1 MYEYLINEETVIFN
15 SKKERIDGLNEAMAQ
30 GFSIKLISEK
40 EPDTILEDEKDL
52 EVSTNPN
59 EVTLENLQSGNFAT
73 DAAESAEVVSEITP
87 AQDTELPLE
96 DGSSELN
103 AEEKRK
109 KFFESRRGYSKD
121 KYKYL
126 RKQKEEEYPDAEPI
140 DYSDITP
147 IDNLPERQKLTKGEL
162 NLIEEKDQESGLQS
176 LSVKNKNLALTPK
189 ELNLDANRRAEVS
202 AIKFEQVSNVL
213 DPLNI
218 IPSRNIDSYNN
229 VINQNPDLV
238 SDLAKEI
245 MPKLQLPLVE
255 AESLAESYMYNKGE
269 IAKENTKN
277 EVTNVIDTLKK
288 DGSYG
293 DVLIVATDAAK
304 NSFSDKGKKV
314 GILEGEIKELTVQLN
329 DRNALNELSDI
340 EKTLK
345 VTSLSNQLIKK
356 RNDLR
361 IARDDYEEGSYQQAY
376 DENGNFLD
384 ARAIAAREAQGETI
398 YDFENI
404 YDQEMGYAQKTISD
418 YDTLKDNFTYNY
430 IRQTEL
436 NTEGKQIIWLKPL
449 KEDAYFSNKRSRLQ
463 KELEE
468 SQRNKDKNGYLAYT
482 VSELAARANSGSLD
496 LENDF
501 EAKEETG
508 YTNKSL
514 QEWSV
519 ENRRINIQ
527 KRVLE
532 DMFIMGID
540 PGSLQEDYAPR
551 FFESAIE
558 ATPGG
563 KGLLDKTSYVS
574 NRKQK
579 DQTQEFFNQVGIE
592 ATTDQTKAFERGT
605 AMKYVENMG
614 AFMPVLAEFAALNYV
629 TGGVSGAVGL
639 TRFISKALTSG
650 NRFQRIGAH
659 FINGMIEEGKFEIIT
674 GGEAKT
680 GTGFGFYGGGVIL
693 GKLLPFRFTG
703 SYASLNKSYE
713 KIVLSGLGGATA
725 SEVAS
730 VTEAFIESAEG
741 NKSLKRSLD
750 DLFGDDSDWIERVAI
765 SFLSFSTLGS
775 IKLTKT
781 DLSSIP
787 RVEDLHRQS
796 SRDMFDL
803 SKSKKEREKAQE
815 RYMYT
820 SGILKMANKHLD
832 GKTIGDLKKE
842 NEEINNELNKDDAF
856 NQAQSNSLDSNN
868 SIKFTPFELKER
880 DTKQKQIDSN
890 EAKIQK
896 IEKEINNKLKNLK
909 NSGIGGIEEYKL
921 SELEGDTKAEISK
934 DGKEVTIDPAK
945 YTKGTLEQE
954 IGHALFR
961 ATARSNPKIL
971 FDMVDIMGPSIEKAF
986 KDAEIFGKDAR
997 TYKQI
1002 IKEAYPEATP
1012 EKLAEEYIMNV
1023 VEEFKNEKFTR
1034 RLLNENLPST
1044 LKRDLFTI
1052 AKNKGFPGFKN
1063 VKGLNLNENNLT
1075 RVSELLD
1082 FMHSVAN
1089 MTGKSFSINQ
1099 EILKNT
1105 AANTSKTYDIL
1116 SGTPKKT
1123 TAMKSRELR
1132 KDLENSPEAVSS
1144 NKVLNERF
1152 KQMVDANTPIEDMVG
1167 ELAFMFPT
1175 QPKIALS
1182 AAIRNGKLFFANQ
1195 SQAQESMDSMVL
1207 DILTYELPRVIKTF
1221 TEGQYFIKF
1230 IKEQQKTAEGFTK
1243 EQAEVEFKNR
1253 KFKNDPG
1260 RFEKY
1265 WNMSQGTRAEASL
1278 SSYATGLMEFMALET
1293 IKKNWESYFVNTE
1306 SFDEWSEKGGEI
1318 RTNENYEETK
1328 GTETNEDFAQEY
1340 SYEPGYV
1347 DTTSPINRVSTS
1359 RKSAERV
1366 LKFSEETLKEIN
1378 TEVDNILREDKIEDL
1393 DAREVGEV
1401 NMGSAGVYKIALI
1414 GNNQARVTIPGVLES
1429 VILKGSPSS
1438 KPAIVKTIKQLKDNA
1453 FKDLRRPG
1461 ATKEQMAEAQIK
1473 FDEYSKL
1480 LKNPP
1485 KIKKTGTFKSNV
1497 SEKVEKAVFE
1507 SLSKDAG
1514 ELGTPEYKSFI
1525 ERTYSL
1531 FKSYISQSQ
1540 VNKRFG
1546 ELKEK
1551 VYKTETKIVDGQ
1563 PKELFVLDEKGE
1575 KVQLR
1580 VGGGNA
1586 AGTRVFEKRNIT
1598 STEWINYFRTEN
1610 NTKAADRRTS
1620 LLNSFAREIA
1630 FDRVMETTLT
1640 QELAKQVE
1648 NSQLILNNKL
1658 EKSYLSLMQKSVDR
1672 GVAARDA
1679 SKELRKYEKITG
1691 YSYEKIIKDYIS
1703 GLKAYDENKKFD
1715 VLTSD
1720 QQKVIKHVIEE
1731 FAAEDFNALQMS
1743 ATAGIQAQTKA
1754 IRKMLSS
1761 KTNPTNLTKKEFV
1774 EGQEMILPVLYKLLP
1789 KEIFNITEAL
1799 DGKGFSAIAKWLG
1812 YNSETFKYDAVN
1824 VKEGNTKMNVD
1835 LFQKISESPMTT
1847 FEKFELSDATKGLLQ
1862 KATELFVE
1870 ANKATLELQNKKEQD
1885 GSSITINKNIEYLRA
1900 QQELLS
1906 KERPKSKEKRAE
1918 YQKRILE
1925 TFKEIAG
1932 SKQGKAAILEMDAK
1946 KALLEGLLLTFG
1958 EMKRVGTSEELS
1970 SADNKINNAIETALE
1985 GLFLNYGK
1993 GGRDLSSAEYWY
2005 LPLKPLLKRDRNSNE
2020 HLMPRA
2026 VIRDLVL
2033 EAFKNN
2039 KLTNFEDVRTLTSGY
2054 KSLFNSA
2061 EFQKLGNS
2069 LIGPTGSTISDANI
2083 PLIFKFL
2090 ATENTKSK
2098 SGYKRLV
2105 KGTLSNRSIE
2115 FLENIYNIRGK
2126 TAFQELLEDVTV
2138 RMSTSIPASK
2148 RSLEKNNKI
2157 VSEIIGEY
2165 FKGTTTGEALQK
2177 LLDNK
2182 NDRSVD
2188 LTATAKNSPEIM
2200 LPRELAG
2207 MIERRGGAKI
2217 DQMVS
2222 DSKAF
2227 NEGKK
2232 KGKYNL
2238 FLPYNAEDFQGMLYP
2253 LYGKGKQGNKDMAF
2267 MKENIL
2273 RPYTRA
2279 ENALSTYR
2287 MNLVVDYKALETQ
2300 MKNLGDNK
2308 AEVASVKRVE
2318 KLGYNIDQAVRV
2330 YIWERLGKTVPGL
2343 SLGERSQLVGAV
2355 HNSPRLR
2362 TYAKGIM
2369 DITKTEE
2376 KYPDPSANWFRS
2388 NVQYDLFTYATDGVR
2403 SDFLA
2408 PWQNNVDAM
2417 FTKENMNKLEARF
2430 GAEYV
2435 KNLNQML
2442 ERMSKGKSRPES
2454 TNDSFNKALNYVNGS
2469 VATIMFLNMRS
2480 AALQTISAANYVN
2493 WTDNNP
2499 IAIGKVIAENP
2510 KLFFETAQKIWNS
2523 DALKDRRTGLRINV
2537 EEAEM
2542 AKAINAGGRT
2552 NLQGL
2557 WDTMIRIGFKPT
2569 QMADS
2574 FAIVTGGTPFYMN
2587 RVKTYEKEMSKSEA
2601 ENKAFE
2607 DFLDLTQES
2616 QQSSQMD
2623 RVSNI
2628 QTGLMGRLVFS
2639 FNNTPFQ
2646 MSRMQKKAA
2655 LDLVNGRGDMK
2666 TNASKLGY
2674 YAFVQSTLFYGLQ
2687 QGFYSSFMSDED
2699 DNLTEKEKIAKYND
2713 FEKRLD
2719 RIGTSTFQG
2728 ILTGSGLPGKA
2739 AVTGYNTVREMF
2751 KQYNK
2756 GYAGKDF
2763 FPILNKALS
2772 ISPTLGSKVSRMG
2785 RNWNSLIFSDF
2796 TKRGREVKNLYGPL
2810 DPQDPNNKAYLSMFG
2825 TATNIPLD
2833 RIIQKME
2840 NIQGVLNENNENWE
2854 KAAMFFG
2861 APKWSLQSAE
2871 ENRSDM
2877 DDKLEKYYKEN
2888 TPKRQ
2893 RDSTDVKGLT
2903 KSEQLNLIKSIGIN
2917 SYKLKTLTN
2926 EEERVDYILARGEEQ
2941 SLDLEKLVKDFAIP
2955 KVPKTDEYKE
2965 LEKLTKSQQLKI
2977 INDLGFNKYKIK
2989 TLTTEESRVKL
3000 IINRRNKLLNNK
3012 KKNSLK

>member
-1 MYEYLINEETVIFN
+1 MYKYLIDGVEVVFN
-15 SKKERIDGLNEAMAQ
+15 SYEERVIGLDEAEANNLSIEFISDDSSTVKSEEEVKEENIIGKP
-30 GFSIKLISEK
+30 GFL
-40 EPDTILEDEKDL
+40 P
-52 EVSTNPN
+52 
-59 EVTLENLQSGNFAT
+59 
-73 DAAESAEVVSEITP
+73 DAAKSADVVSEMLP
-87 AQDTELPLE
+87 AQDMESNLE
-96 DGSSELN
+96 NGSLELN

-109 KFFESRRGYSKD
+109 KFFESRMGYSKD

-126 RKQKEEEYPDAEPI
+126 RKPKEEEYPDAQPI
-140 DYSDITP
+140 DYSDVGP
-147 IDNLPERQKLTKGEL
+147 IDDLPERQELTKGDI
-162 NLIEEKDQESGLQS
+162 NIIDEKKQNSAIKES
-176 LSVKNKNLALTPK
+176 LSVANKSLALTPK
-189 ELNLDANRRAEVS
+189 ELEFDSNRRKEVQ

-213 DPLNI
+213 NPLNI
-218 IPSRNIDSYNN
+218 IDSSSIDSYNN

-238 SDLAKEI
+238 SDLTKEV
-245 MPKLQLPLVE
+245 MPKLQLPFEEVEQLVG
-255 AESLAESYMYNKGE
+255 AYIDNKAY
-269 IAKENTKN
+269 IAKENTKK
-277 EVTNVIDTLKK
+277 ETANVINVFRKNNNLELT
-288 DGSYG
+288 
-293 DVLIVATDAAK
+293 TDIAIAAAAE
-304 NSFSDKGKKV
+304 SFSEDGKKV
-314 GILEGEIKELTVQLN
+314 GKLKDEINKLTIQLKDN
-329 DRNALNELSDI
+329 NALNGLSDI
-340 EKTLK
+340 ERTLK
-345 VTSLSNQLIKK
+345 VTALGNQLIKK
-356 RNDLR
+356 QNDLR
-361 IARDDYEEGSYQQAY
+361 IARYNYEEGSYQQAY
-376 DENGNFLD
+376 TEDGNFLD
-384 ARAIAAREAQGETI
+384 TKAIAALKAQGEENV

-404 YDQEMGYAQKTISD
+404 YDQEQGYAQETISD
-418 YDTLKDNFTYNY
+418 YDALKENFTYNY

-436 NTEGKQIIWLKPL
+436 KAEGEKLIWLKPL
-449 KEDAYFSNKRSRLQ
+449 KEDIYFSNKRSRLQ
-463 KELEE
+463 KRLEE
-468 SQRNKDKNGYLAYT
+468 SQRNKDKDGYLGYT
-482 VSELAARANSGSLD
+482 VKELATLANRGSLD

-501 EAKEETG
+501 EAKKETG
-508 YTNKSL
+508 YTIKSL
-514 QEWSV
+514 QEWAV

-532 DMFIMGID
+532 DMFIMGIN
-540 PGSLQEDYAPR
+540 PASLKEDYVPR

-563 KGLLDKTSYVS
+563 QSLLDKTGYVS

-579 DQTQEFFNQVGIE
+579 DQTQEFFNQAGIE
-592 ATTDQTKAFERGT
+592 ATTEQTKAFERGT

-614 AFMPVLAEFAALNYV
+614 AFMPVLAEFAAINYV
-629 TGGVSGAVGL
+629 TGGISGAVGL

-650 NRFQRIGAH
+650 SRFERIGAH

-713 KIVLSGLGGATA
+713 KIVLSGAGGATA

-741 NKSLKRSLD
+741 NKSLKRSFD

-775 IKLTKT
+775 VKLTKT
-781 DLSSIP
+781 DLSKIP
-787 RVEDLHRQS
+787 RVEDLNRQA

-803 SKSKKEREKAQE
+803 SKSEKEREKAKE
-815 RYMYT
+815 KYMYT
-820 SGILKMANKHLD
+820 SGILKMANKNLD

-842 NEEINNELNKDDAF
+842 NEELNNELNKDDAF
-856 NQAQSNSLDSNN
+856 NQEQNNSLDSNN
-868 SIKFTPFELKER
+868 FTKFTPFELKER
-880 DTKQKQIDSN
+880 NNKQSQIN
-890 EAKIQK
+890 KNQAKIQK

-909 NSGIGGIEEYKL
+909 DSGIGEIEEYKL

-961 ATARSNPKIL
+961 ATAKSNPKIL

-986 KDAEIFGKDAR
+986 KDAEIFGKDTR

-1002 IKEAYPEATP
+1002 IKEAYPDATP
-1012 EKLAEEYIMNV
+1012 EKLAEEYVMNV

-1052 AKNKGFPGFKN
+1052 AKNRGFPGFKD

-1116 SGTPKKT
+1116 SGTPKET

-1132 KDLENSPEAVSS
+1132 KNLENSPEAVSS

-1152 KQMVDANTPIEDMVG
+1152 KKMVDANTPIEDMVG

-1195 SQAQESMDSMVL
+1195 GQAQESMDSMVL

-1265 WNMSQGTRAEASL
+1265 WDMSQGTRAEASL

-1293 IKKNWESYFVNTE
+1293 IKKNWESYFVSTE
-1306 SFDEWSEKGGEI
+1306 SFDEWAEKGGET

-1328 GTETNEDFAQEY
+1328 GPETNEDFAKEY

-1401 NMGSAGVYKIALI
+1401 KLGSAGVYKIALI

-1438 KPAIVKTIKQLKDNA
+1438 KPAIVKIIKQLKDNA

-1461 ATKEQMAEAQIK
+1461 ATKEQIAEAQIK
-1473 FDEYSKL
+1473 FDEYSKI

-1497 SEKVEKAVFE
+1497 SEKVEQSVFE

-1610 NTKAADRRTS
+1610 NTKAAERRTS

-1658 EKSYLSLMQKSVDR
+1658 EGSYLALMQKSVDR

-1799 DGKGFSAIAKWLG
+1799 DGKGFSAIGKWLG

-1862 KATELFVE
+1862 KATKLFVE
-1870 ANKATLELQNKKEQD
+1870 ANKATLELQSKKEKD

-1906 KERPKSKEKRAE
+1906 KKRPESKEKRAE

-1932 SKQGKAAILEMDAK
+1932 SKEGKAAILEMDAK

-2005 LPLKPLLKRDRNSNE
+2005 LPLTPLLKRDRNSNE

-2165 FKGTTTGEALQK
+2165 YKGTTTGEALQK
-2177 LLDNK
+2177 LLDQK

-2217 DQMVS
+2217 DQAVS

-2232 KGKYNL
+2232 KGKYNF
-2238 FLPYNAEDFQGMLYP
+2238 FLPYNAEDFQGLLYP
-2253 LYGKGKQGNKDMAF
+2253 LYGKGKQGNKDMEF
-2267 MKENIL
+2267 IKENIL

-2279 ENALSTYR
+2279 ENALSSYR
-2287 MNLVVDYKALETQ
+2287 MNLVVDYKALENQ
-2300 MKNLGDNK
+2300 MKKLGDNK
-2308 AEVASVKRVE
+2308 AEIASVKRVE

-2330 YIWERLGKTVPGL
+2330 YIWERLGKTVPGI

-2362 TYAKGIM
+2362 IYAKGIM

-2408 PWQNNVDAM
+2408 SWQNNVDAM

-2430 GAEYV
+2430 GSKYV
-2435 KNLNQML
+2435 KNLSAMMA
-2442 ERMSKGKSRPES
+2442 RMSKGKSRPES
-2454 TNDSFNKALNYVNGS
+2454 TNESFNTALNYVNGS

-2499 IAIGKVIAENP
+2499 IAIGKVIAEDP
-2510 KLFFETAQKIWNS
+2510 KLFFKTAQKIWNS

-2557 WDTMIRIGFKPT
+2557 WDTMVKVGFKPT

-2587 RVKTYEKEMSKSEA
+2587 RMKTYIKDGLSKSEA

-2646 MSRMQKKAA
+2646 MSRLQKKAA

-2699 DNLTEKEKIAKYND
+2699 DNLTEKEKIAKYKD

-2728 ILTGSGLPGKA
+2728 ILTGSGLPGKV
-2739 AVTGYNTVREMF
+2739 AVTAYNTVREAV
-2751 KQYNK
+2751 KQYDK

-2785 RNWNSLIFSDF
+2785 RNWNSLMFSDF
-2796 TKRGREVKNLYGPL
+2796 TKRGKEVKNLYGPF
-2810 DPQDPNNKAYLSMFG
+2810 DPESPNNKAYLSMLG

-2840 NIQGVLNENNENWE
+2840 NIQGVLNKNNENWE
-2854 KAAMFFG
+2854 KVAMFFG

-2877 DDKLEKYYKEN
+2877 DERLDKFYKK
-2888 TPKRQ
+2888 TVPKRQ
-2893 RDSTDVKGLT
+2893 RDSTGVKSLT
-2903 KSEQLNLIKSIGIN
+2903 KAEQIKFIIDLGATRGEF
-2917 SYKLKTLTN
+2917 KKLTN
-2926 EEERVDYILARGEEQ
+2926 EEERVNYILNKAEDYENM
-2941 SLDLEKLVKDFAIP
+2941 DLEKLIP
-2955 KVPKTDEYKE
+2955 KYETVKEIKTEKYKE
-2965 LEKLTKSQQLKI
+2965 LEKLSKSQQVKMLIKLDITRGELKK
-2977 INDLGFNKYKIK
+2977 LK
-2989 TLTTEESRVKL
+2989 TEEDRVKF
-3000 IINRRNKLLNNK
+3000 IIKKSKLK
-3012 KKNSLK
+3012 SLK